1 MFGSAANHRDDE
13 FFGHCISVLKRGEN
27 FKRVRAG
34 GAAAKETPVTYFSR
48 PGTYREMTVLTC
60 ILGDTVMASSARIF
74 FAGVGTTFVILGVG
88 FGSGLLM
95 ANSALKERSGYQART
110 AAELPSPVRVILPTT
125 AEAAQPPQP
134 PQQTSQQAAMVDPAP
149 AEPVQAAQP
158 EKRAE
163 KPDAKKAEAEVR
175 APQTLR

>member
-1 MFGSAANHRDDE
+1 
-13 FFGHCISVLKRGEN
+13 
-27 FKRVRAG
+27 
-34 GAAAKETPVTYFSR
+34 
-48 PGTYREMTVLTC
+48 
-60 ILGDTVMASSARIF
+60 MASSARIF

-95 ANSALKERSGYQART
+95 ANSALKEPSGYQART
-110 AAELPSPVRVILPTT
+110 TTELLSPVRVILPTT

-134 PQQTSQQAAMVDPAP
+134 PQQTSQQAAVVGPAP
-149 AEPVQAAQP
+149 EPVQAAQP

-175 APQTLR
+175 ERRKRYAERKLKREAARAKQRPETREHEEGRVMAFGGDDSSRVALFGN

>member
-1 MFGSAANHRDDE
+1 
-13 FFGHCISVLKRGEN
+13 
-27 FKRVRAG
+27 
-34 GAAAKETPVTYFSR
+34 
-48 PGTYREMTVLTC
+48 
-60 ILGDTVMASSARIF
+60 MASSARIF

-134 PQQTSQQAAMVDPAP
+134 PQQTSQQVAVVDPAP
-149 AEPVQAAQP
+149 ELVQAVQP
-158 EKRAE
+158 EKRVD
-163 KPDAKKAEAEVR
+163 KPDAKKAEADARERRKRYAERKVKREAAR
-175 APQTLR
+175 ARQRLESREREAVPVMAFGGEDTSRVALFGN